1 MMHSSHS
8 LGHGFNGKWLF
19 PPISKCSRATELT
32 LSPYRLLS
40 HIEITYRSEKGEN
53 YDTSPEHTASLWL
66 CTIPEPISVESK
78 IALGRRLGCREGKL
92 LMVSVNAAAHTPTEL
107 ARLISAARLGR
118 RKQAA
123 ACAIQ
128 FAFLMSERPTV
139 ARR

>member
-1 MMHSSHS
+1 MAS
-8 LGHGFNGKWLF
+8 LLF
-19 PPISKCSRATELT
+19 FPLISKCGIVTELT
-32 LSPYRLLS
+32 LHSPYELLS
-40 HIEITYRSEKGEN
+40 HTEITHRSEKREN
-53 YDTSPEHTASLWL
+53 YDTRPEHTASLRL

-92 LMVSVNAAAHTPTEL
+92 LMVSVSAAPHTLAEH